1 MGKKSK
7 KNSPCLFTWLDSIA
21 LSPESLARSLAR
33 LPPVFLRQTSL
44 NALLRLFGVALLD
57 RWTKADERED

>member
-21 LSPESLARSLAR
+21 LSPESLAC

-44 NALLRLFGVALLD
+44 DALLRLFGVALLD
-57 RWTKADERED
+57 RRTKADERED

>member
-1 MGKKSK
+1 VGKKSK

-21 LSPESLARSLAR
+21 LSLPNRSLAR

-44 NALLRLFGVALLD
+44 DALLRLFGVALLD
-57 RWTKADERED
+57 RRTKADERED